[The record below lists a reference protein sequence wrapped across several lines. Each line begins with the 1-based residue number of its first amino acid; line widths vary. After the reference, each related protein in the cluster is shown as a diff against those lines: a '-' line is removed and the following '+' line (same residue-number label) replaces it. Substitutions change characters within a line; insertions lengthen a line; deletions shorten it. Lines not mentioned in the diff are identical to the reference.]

1 MAMKPLS
8 SSQPAHESL
17 DTTPADDVLNLL
29 EQVESQFERIRAL
42 RKTQDDTVRSLT
54 SRADE
59 LDAREA
65 QMNTEQIEQ
74 QARHESIIERLQTQS
89 DHQLDAIVVA
99 RNSLARRGRR
109 VQHLEQVTQRAGID
123 RERLRRRL
131 RGLRQAVRRL
141 LKDGQRLQDA
151 ARIES
156 EQCDN
161 DQRTIALQNE
171 RLRLA
176 TDKMRH
182 FSTLLMEQTERLERG
197 SAAMMEVDALRHS
210 LEESRKSQHELQEK
224 LDSRVQE
231 SPQPRPSS
239 DMDEHERRMQTR
251 RNRLQHCR
259 RLLQDRARRLP
270 QMAQLEATR
279 RRQESQMLEQQRHLD
294 EVRQVLTATETRMIR
309 KWAATRSTQIIGWA
323 VLLTLL
329 IACGSWW
336 GANRFDPPVHRASVT
351 LTAVSPAGT
360 QLEPAMVD
368 AWMKWHTEL
377 LTTMPFAERFAARL
391 QERGVQGISSAESV
405 RGFLSEGVT
414 VKQDLPGHFVATTDM
429 EHGVDWLDA
438 MALVMATES
447 ARTVRSRPGQ
457 IVARVEGRHLEDGRV
472 HYATYDSAALSD
484 TRLRT
489 AAVIFVASALLCLLL
504 GLIIYAHLARVRH
517 VLDDSLVDLQS
528 AESH

>member
-279 RRQESQMLEQQRHLD
+279 RR
-294 EVRQVLTATETRMIR
+294 
-309 KWAATRSTQIIGWA
+309 
-323 VLLTLL
+323 
-329 IACGSWW
+329 
-336 GANRFDPPVHRASVT
+336 NHRCWNSN
-351 LTAVSPAGT
+351 
-360 QLEPAMVD
+360 D
-368 AWMKWHTEL
+368 IWM
-377 LTTMPFAERFAARL
+377 R
-391 QERGVQGISSAESV
+391 
-405 RGFLSEGVT
+405 
-414 VKQDLPGHFVATTDM
+414 
-429 EHGVDWLDA
+429 
-438 MALVMATES
+438 S
-447 ARTVRSRPGQ
+447 AR
-457 IVARVEGRHLEDGRV
+457 
-472 HYATYDSAALSD
+472 
-484 TRLRT
+484 
-489 AAVIFVASALLCLLL
+489 C
-504 GLIIYAHLARVRH
+504 
-517 VLDDSLVDLQS
+517 
-528 AESH
+528 